1 MKWTAAVLPLSW
13 LLAATPP
20 AAGNAASTGLVAFEI
35 KGDAVDRPLG
45 GLKGVAERG
54 GKIIADRRS
63 GNCLICHAVPA
74 IAEPFQGRI
83 GPSLAGVAKRLSV
96 GQMRLRLIDLSRL
109 KPNTLMPP
117 YYRTENLTDVAPAYQ
132 GKPILDAQQIEDV
145 LAFLARQ
152 TEPK

>member
-1 MKWTAAVLPLSW
+1 
-13 LLAATPP
+13 
-20 AAGNAASTGLVAFEI
+20 
-35 KGDAVDRPLG
+35 
-45 GLKGVAERG
+45 
-54 GKIIADRRS
+54 
-63 GNCLICHAVPA
+63 
-74 IAEPFQGRI
+74 
-83 GPSLAGVAKRLSV
+83 
-96 GQMRLRLIDLSRL
+96 MRLRLIDLSRL